1 MEIHKHTE
9 VENMYKLYIR
19 ADIKNGV
26 SGWNRKG
33 YNQNDSKENQEKVF
47 KKDFQNEVKKACEK

>member
-19 ADIKNGV
+19 ADIKKGV
-26 SGWNRKG
+26 SDWNRKG
-33 YNQNDSKENQEKVF
+33 YNQNDSKESQEKVF
-47 KKDFQNEVKKACEK
+47 KKDFQNEVKKG